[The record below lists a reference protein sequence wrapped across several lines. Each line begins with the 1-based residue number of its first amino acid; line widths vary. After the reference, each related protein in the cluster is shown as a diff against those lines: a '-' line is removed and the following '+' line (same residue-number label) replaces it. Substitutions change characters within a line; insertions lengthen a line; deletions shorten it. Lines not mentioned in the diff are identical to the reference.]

1 MVLTKRWLVL
11 IGLLLSFAL
20 LVALILESV
29 RTPDTI
35 SGAQR
40 LVQAEFSVTG
50 DVSSW
55 ESITLPDNWHQRL
68 PGYDG
73 FGWYA
78 FNILLPQAPKDL
90 WGIYIPQ
97 LSMNAE
103 LYINGSITSGGGS
116 MQGPVSR
123 YWNLPL
129 YFQIA
134 PSMLHEGTNEIKIR
148 LRGFSDGNA
157 GLAPVFIGLDKS
169 LFPVY
174 RMRLLHSHELSVGAF
189 SVNLAL
195 GLILLVWWR
204 ASRDIA
210 FLWFASGSLLSCV
223 YILDSFW
230 VNASFSHYDW
240 RWITHA
246 TVAWSMC
253 FYYLFML
260 RMLERGVGWPERVL
274 LIYTGIGAILLR
286 FADHGQQ
293 LSFALSLHVGGLL
306 MVLHLIGLSCI
317 GWLRDGDR
325 LHLWLGVYMAFVAAF
340 GFADWLPIA
349 VHVERNTPYV
359 YYLGP
364 VAFSLAVS
372 LVLLTRFLNALD
384 VERNFT
390 RNMCGSLEKQEKQ
403 LREQHRQI
411 AMLER
416 EHAVNNE
423 RIRIVRELHDGL
435 GGHLM
440 GALSLSEQQQ
450 NPISVN
456 IHNALDE
463 FRIIMDS
470 LDAGTNVLTMLGMLR
485 HRLEPSLGEAGI
497 ALKWN
502 VKCKPEGMGEGP
514 EASLHVMRIVQESV
528 ANAMRHGK
536 AKQIVLN
543 MDESGFFIADDGCGF
558 SADKIKR
565 GRGLNNMEWRAKQ
578 LGAQIDIRPT
588 SPGVMVKVEFMLGE
602 S

>member
-1 MVLTKRWLVL
+1 MVLAKRWLVL

-29 RTPDTI
+29 RTPGTI

-40 LVQAEFSVTG
+40 LVQAEFSLHG
-50 DVSSW
+50 DKGSW
-55 ESITLPDNWHQRL
+55 QPITLPDNWHQRL

-78 FNILLPQAPKDL
+78 FHVLLPQAPKEL

-103 LYINGSITSGGGS
+103 LYINGSLTSGGGS
-116 MQGPVSR
+116 MQGAVSR
-123 YWNLPL
+123 HWNLPL

-134 PSMLHEGTNEIKIR
+134 PSMLHAGGNEIKIR

-174 RMRLLHSHELSVGAF
+174 RGRLLHSHELSVGAF

-210 FLWFASGSLLSCV
+210 FFWFASGSLLSCV

-230 VNASFSHYDW
+230 VNATFSHYDW

-260 RMLERGVGWPERVL
+260 RMLERRVGWPERIL
-274 LIYTGIGAILLR
+274 LIYTGFGAILLR
-286 FADHGQQ
+286 LADHVQQ
-293 LSFALSLHVGGLL
+293 LSFALSLHIGGLA
-306 MVLHLIGLSCI
+306 MVLHLIALSCI
-317 GWLRDGDR
+317 SWLRDGNR

-340 GFADWLPIA
+340 GFADWVPMAFHL
-349 VHVERNTPYV
+349 ERNTPFV

-384 VERNFT
+384 AERNFA
-390 RNMCGSLEKQEKQ
+390 RNLRVSLEKQEKKLQ
-403 LREQHRQI
+403 EQHRQI
-411 AMLER
+411 ADLER
-416 EHAVNNE
+416 EHAVNDE

-440 GALSLSEQQQ
+440 SALSLSEQQQ
-450 NPISVN
+450 NPISAN

-485 HRLEPSLGEAGI
+485 QRIEPSLEDAGI

-528 ANAMRHGK
+528 ANAIRHGK
-536 AKQIVLN
+536 SKQIALR
-543 MDESGFFIADDGCGF
+543 MDESGFDIADDGCGF
-558 SADKIKR
+558 PADDVKR

-578 LGAQIDIRPT
+578 LGARMDIQSIP
-588 SPGVMVKVEFMLGE
+588 PGVRVKVEFMPG
-602 S
+602 